1 MHTCICNLDC
11 FGSQYLCMHLAGSA
25 NSIHMFE
32 CGPYSRSGETPLLVI
47 WSPVSPVAPCNFFHL
62 IAFSQ
67 SPVFRDWTYLLRM
80 CNFQLLFLHI
90 RGSSARIPERFPYR
104 AGLPHAFNNMCGATH
119 IFSTGLHIS
128 NGVSCF
134 NQITVTLTKITKK
147 CIMITHWYL
156 NDRTDHQVWLFRE
169 ACLLHKT

>member
-11 FGSQYLCMHLAGSA
+11 FGSQYLCMYLAGPA

-67 SPVFRDWTYLLRM
+67 SPVFRDWTYSCYLLRM

-104 AGLPHAFNNMCGATH
+104 AGLPSDWWLRHLLWNCPNMNV
-119 IFSTGLHIS
+119 TGLHWWSVYIGSANGLVQSGNKPLPEPMLTQIS
-128 NGVSCF
+128 VA
-134 NQITVTLTKITKK
+134 IWR
-147 CIMITHWYL
+147 HWA
-156 NDRTDHQVWLFRE
+156 TMS
-169 ACLLHKT
+169 